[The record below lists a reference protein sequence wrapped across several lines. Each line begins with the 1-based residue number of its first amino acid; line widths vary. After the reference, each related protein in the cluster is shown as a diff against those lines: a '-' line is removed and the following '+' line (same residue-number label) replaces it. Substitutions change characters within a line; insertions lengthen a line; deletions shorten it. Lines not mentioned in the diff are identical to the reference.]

1 MSIQSSSECVLL
13 CVMSNWPSF
22 QLVLC
27 VLMGLMIESAYT
39 ELLITQASGK
49 ISSMLYFVPEFQI
62 IHIRNLE

>member
-1 MSIQSSSECVLL
+1 MLL

-22 QLVLC
+22 QLVLY

-49 ISSMLYFVPEFQI
+49 ISSMLCFVPEFQI